1 VVIICPKPIGFDDLG
16 ILGAKNTI
24 AKGSIFLG
32 TNTNS
37 TNFGVVIFYLF
48 GRFGAE
54 IRMLEPNTPA

>member
-1 VVIICPKPIGFDDLG
+1 LIGNDYLG

-32 TNTNS
+32 TNSNS
-37 TNFGVVIFYLF
+37 TNFGVGIFYLF